1 MSRDEDISSL
11 PLPPRLSQWQ
21 RARYRVRQFFRGLTA
36 RVGDDERRELGQYLS
51 PDAQILFARMPV
63 DAQRHS
69 LNVMRTLRAAG
80 YADPDLLTAA
90 LLHDV
95 GKVAADDAG
104 VKINLWLRGP
114 LVLAE
119 AFAPKMLAQQAVD
132 DPQRGWRYALH
143 VHFAHPQIGAVW
155 AGDAGCDELVCWL
168 IAHHQDKT
176 PLTDEQD
183 KLLLTILQWADEQN

>member
-1 MSRDEDISSL
+1 MSVEEPSSL

-36 RVGDDERRELGQYLS
+36 RVSDGERRDLGQYLT
-51 PDAQILFARMPV
+51 PDAQALFARMPV

-69 LNVMRTLRAAG
+69 LNVMQTLQAAG
-80 YADPDLLTAA
+80 YADPDLLPAA

-104 VKINLWLRGP
+104 VHFNLWLRGP

-119 AFAPKMLAQQAVD
+119 AFAPEALAQQAVD

-143 VHFAHPQIGAVW
+143 VHFAHPQIGAQW
-155 AGDAGCDELVCWL
+155 AEEAGCNESVCWL
-168 IAHHQDKT
+168 IAHHQDETLPKVGRR
-176 PLTDEQD
+176 
-183 KLLLTILQWADEQN
+183 KILLAQLQWADEQN